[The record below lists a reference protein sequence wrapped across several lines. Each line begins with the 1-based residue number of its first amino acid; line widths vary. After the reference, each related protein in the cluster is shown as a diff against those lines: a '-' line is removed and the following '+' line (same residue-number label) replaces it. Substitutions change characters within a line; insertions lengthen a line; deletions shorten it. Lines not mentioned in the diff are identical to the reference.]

1 MKSLL
6 IRWLALG
13 VAIWAAAR
21 FIPGIEVKDG
31 DFVTYAGIALIFGLI
46 NATLGTLTKILTF
59 PITILSL
66 GLSMLVINGA
76 MLLITDSVS
85 DALSIASTW
94 DAILGALLIS
104 ISSALINKLISAFV
118 KK

>member
-6 IRWLALG
+6 IRWVALG
-13 VAIWAAAR
+13 GAIWAAAY
-21 FIPGIEVKDG
+21 FVPGIEVKNG
-31 DFVTYAGIALIFGLI
+31 DFVTYAGIALIFGLV
-46 NATLGTLTKILTF
+46 NATIGTLTKILTF

-76 MLLITDSVS
+76 MLVITDSAS
-85 DALSIASTW
+85 DALSIASIW

-104 ISSALINKLISAFV
+104 IASAVINKIISAFV

>member
-6 IRWLALG
+6 IRWVALG
-13 VAIWAAAR
+13 AAIWAAAYL
-21 FIPGIEVKDG
+21 IPGIEVKNG
-31 DFVTYAGIALIFGLI
+31 DFVTYASIALIFGLI
-46 NATLGTLTKILTF
+46 NATLGTFTKILTF

-76 MLLITDSVS
+76 MLLITDSIS

-94 DAILGALLIS
+94 DAILGALLIA
-104 ISSALINKLISAFV
+104 ITSAIVNKLISAFV

>member
-1 MKSLL
+1 MKTLL
-6 IRWLALG
+6 IRWVALG
-13 VAIWAAAR
+13 AAIWGAAY

-76 MLLITDSVS
+76 MLLVTDSIS
-85 DALSIASTW
+85 DALSIASIW
-94 DAILGALLIS
+94 DAILGALLIA
-104 ISSALINKLISAFV
+104 ISSAIINKLISAFV
-118 KK
+118 K

>member
-1 MKSLL
+1 MKSLF

-13 VAIWAAAR
+13 GAIWAAAYA
-21 FIPGIEVKDG
+21 IPGIEVKNG

-46 NATLGTLTKILTF
+46 NATIGTLAKILTF

-66 GLSMLVINGA
+66 GLSMLVVNGA

-85 DALSIASTW
+85 DALKIATTW
-94 DAILGALLIS
+94 DAILGAFLIA
-104 ISSALINKLISAFV
+104 IASAIINKLISSFV
-118 KK
+118 K

>member
-13 VAIWAAAR
+13 AAIWGAAY
-21 FIPGIEVKDG
+21 FIPGIEVKNG
-31 DFVTYAGIALIFGLI
+31 DFLTYAGIALIFGLV

-66 GLSMLVINGA
+66 GLSMLVINSA
-76 MLLITDSVS
+76 MLLVTD
-85 DALSIASTW
+85 
-94 DAILGALLIS
+94 
-104 ISSALINKLISAFV
+104 
-118 KK
+118 

>member
-13 VAIWAAAR
+13 GAIWAAAYL
-21 FIPGIEVKDG
+21 ISGIEVKGG
-31 DFVTYAGIALIFGLI
+31 DFVTYAGIALIFGLV
-46 NATLGTLTKILTF
+46 NATIGTLTKILTF

-66 GLSMLVINGA
+66 GLSLLLVNSA
-76 MLLITDSVS
+76 MLLITDSIS
-85 DALSIASTW
+85 DALTIASTV

-104 ISSALINKLISAFV
+104 VVSAVINKMISAFV
-118 KK
+118 K

>member
-1 MKSLL
+1 MKSLI
-6 IRWLALG
+6 IRWIALG
-13 VAIWAAAR
+13 IAIWATAHL
-21 FIPGIEVKDG
+21 IPGIEVKSG
-31 DFVTYAGIALIFGLI
+31 DFVTYAGLALIFGLI

-85 DALSIASTW
+85 DALKIASLW
-94 DAILGALLIS
+94 DAILGALVIA
-104 ISSALINKLISAFV
+104 ITSAIINKLISVFV
-118 KK
+118 K

>member
-1 MKSLL
+1 MKTLL
-6 IRWLALG
+6 IRWVALG
-13 VAIWAAAR
+13 AAIWGAAY

-76 MLLITDSVS
+76 MLLVTDSIS
-85 DALSIASTW
+85 DALSIATIW
-94 DAILGALLIS
+94 DAILGALLIA
-104 ISSALINKLISAFV
+104 ISSAIINKLISAFV
-118 KK
+118 K

>member
-13 VAIWAAAR
+13 LAIWGAAR
-21 FIPGIEVKDG
+21 FIPGIVVEDG
-31 DFVTYAGIALIFGLI
+31 DVVTYAGIALIFGLV

-59 PITILSL
+59 PITILTL

-76 MLLITDSVS
+76 MLLVTDSIS

-104 ISSALINKLISAFV
+104 ISAAIINKLISAFV